1 MRYLLDVN
9 VLLAA
14 IWVTHAEHAR
24 ADAWVQNKQLA
35 TCPITELGFL
45 RISTHPKA
53 LKATMRDAR
62 RLLENFHSHLT
73 PAFAADDLKPLKS
86 NPPTSHE
93 VTDHYLADLAA
104 SRGMK
109 IATLD
114 ANLKHPA
121 AELIPLSLGAPDK

>member
-24 ADAWVQNKQLA
+24 ADAWVQNKELA

-53 LKATMRDAR
+53 LKATMGDAR
-62 RLLENFHSHLT
+62 KLLEDFHSQLT
-73 PAFAADDLKPLKS
+73 PTFAADDLEPLKS
-86 NPPTSHE
+86 NPGTSDE
-93 VTDHYLADLAA
+93 VTDHYLAELAA
-104 SRGMK
+104 SRSMK
-109 IATLD
+109 LATLD
-114 ANLKHPA
+114 DNLKHPA
-121 AELIPLSLGAPDK
+121 AEFIPVPPAAPAK

>member
-24 ADAWVQNKQLA
+24 ADAWVHNKELA

-53 LKATMRDAR
+53 LKATMGDAR
-62 RLLENFHSHLT
+62 RLLQDFHSQLN
-73 PAFAADDLKPLKS
+73 PAIAPDDLKALKS
-86 NPPTSHE
+86 NPRTSHE

-104 SRGMK
+104 TRVMNV
-109 IATLD
+109 ATYE
-114 ANLKHPA
+114 P
-121 AELIPLSLGAPDK
+121 

>member
-14 IWVTHAEHAR
+14 IWVKHSEHAR
-24 ADAWVQNKQLA
+24 TDGWLQTRDLA
-35 TCPITELGFL
+35 TCPIADLGFL

-53 LKATMRDAR
+53 LKATMVDAR
-62 RLLENFHSHLT
+62 KLLDHFYSQLS
-73 PAFAADDLKPLKS
+73 PAFIPDDLRPLKS
-86 NPPTSHE
+86 HPGTSDS

-104 SRGMK
+104 SHGMK
-109 IATLD
+109 LATLD

-121 AELIPLSLGAPDK
+121 AELIPVAPQAPTK